1 MDSPK
6 VPAPASTVEFAIDGM
21 TCGGCVRSV
30 KNVLESIQGV
40 ISAEVS
46 LERAR
51 ATVTYD
57 PAKADVNRMK
67 EAVTD
72 AGYQIA

>member
-1 MDSPK
+1 METTTLR
-6 VPAPASTVEFAIDGM
+6 VNGM

-40 ISAEVS
+40 SSAEVS
-46 LERAR
+46 LEKAQ
-51 ATVTYD
+51 ATVTFD
-57 PAKADVNRMK
+57 PMQANLNKMK

-72 AGYQIA
+72 AGYQVA

>member
-1 MDSPK
+1 METTVLK
-6 VPAPASTVEFAIDGM
+6 VNGM

-30 KNVLESIQGV
+30 KNVLESIHGV
-40 ISAEVS
+40 TSAEVS
-46 LERAR
+46 LEKAQ

-57 PAKADVNRMK
+57 PAKADLSRIR

-72 AGYQIA
+72 AGYQVA

>member
-1 MDSPK
+1 
-6 VPAPASTVEFAIDGM
+6 M

-30 KNVLESIQGV
+30 KNVLEGIQGV
-40 ISAEVS
+40 SSAAVS
-46 LERAR
+46 LEKAQ

-57 PAKADVNRMK
+57 PAKADANRMK

-72 AGYQIA
+72 AGYQVA

>member
-1 MDSPK
+1 
-6 VPAPASTVEFAIDGM
+6 M

-30 KNVLESIQGV
+30 KNLLEGIQG
-40 ISAEVS
+40 ISSGVVS
-46 LERAR
+46 LEKAQ

-57 PAKADVNRMK
+57 PAQADVNRMK

-72 AGYQIA
+72 AGYQVA

>member
-1 MDSPK
+1 METTVLK
-6 VPAPASTVEFAIDGM
+6 VRGM

-30 KNVLESIQGV
+30 KTVLESIQGV
-40 ISAEVS
+40 SGAEVS
-46 LERAR
+46 LEKAQ

-57 PAKADVNRMK
+57 PAKADVNGMK

-72 AGYQIA
+72 AGYEVA

>member
-1 MDSPK
+1 METTVLK
-6 VPAPASTVEFAIDGM
+6 VNGM

-40 ISAEVS
+40 TRAEIS
-46 LERAR
+46 LEKAQ

-57 PAKADVNRMK
+57 PAKADLSRMR

-72 AGYQIA
+72 AGYQVA

>member
-1 MDSPK
+1 METTVLK
-6 VPAPASTVEFAIDGM
+6 VKGM

-40 ISAEVS
+40 TSAEVS
-46 LERAR
+46 LEKAQ
-51 ATVTYD
+51 ASVTYD

-72 AGYQIA
+72 AGYQVV

>member
-1 MDSPK
+1 METTVLK
-6 VPAPASTVEFAIDGM
+6 VNGM

-30 KNVLESIQGV
+30 KTVLESIDGV
-40 ISAEVS
+40 RSAEVS
-46 LERAR
+46 LDKAR

-57 PAKADVNRMK
+57 PAKTDVNRMK

>member
-1 MDSPK
+1 MQ
-6 VPAPASTVEFAIDGM
+6 TVTLGISGM

-30 KNVLESIQGV
+30 KNVLEGIQGV
-40 ISAEVS
+40 SSAEVS
-46 LERAR
+46 LEKAQ

-57 PAKADVNRMK
+57 PAQADVNRMK

-72 AGYQIA
+72 AGYQVA

>member
-1 MDSPK
+1 MDMETTVLK
-6 VPAPASTVEFAIDGM
+6 VNGM

-30 KNVLESIQGV
+30 KNVLESIQG
-40 ISAEVS
+40 ITSAEVS
-46 LERAR
+46 LEKAQ

-72 AGYQIA
+72 AGYQVA

>member
-1 MDSPK
+1 METTVLK
-6 VPAPASTVEFAIDGM
+6 VNGM

-30 KNVLESIQGV
+30 KNVLEGIPGV
-40 ISAEVS
+40 TSAEVS
-46 LERAR
+46 LEKAQ

-57 PAKADVNRMK
+57 PSKADVNRMK

-72 AGYQIA
+72 AGYQVA

>member
-1 MDSPK
+1 METTVLK
-6 VPAPASTVEFAIDGM
+6 VNGM

-40 ISAEVS
+40 NSAEVS
-46 LERAR
+46 LEKAQV
-51 ATVTYD
+51 TVTYD
-57 PAKADVNRMK
+57 PAKADVNRMR

-72 AGYQIA
+72 AGYQVV

>member
-1 MDSPK
+1 MDSPN
-6 VPAPASTVEFAIDGM
+6 VPSPASTVELAIDGM

-30 KNVLESIQGV
+30 KNVLEGIQGV
-40 ISAEVS
+40 TSAEVS
-46 LERAR
+46 LEKAR

-57 PAKADVNRMK
+57 PAKAEVKKMK

-72 AGYQIA
+72 AGYQVA

>member
-1 MDSPK
+1 MQMETTVLK
-6 VPAPASTVEFAIDGM
+6 VNGM

-30 KNVLESIQGV
+30 KNVLEGIQGV
-40 ISAEVS
+40 SSAEVS
-46 LERAR
+46 LEKAQ

-57 PAKADVNRMK
+57 PAQADVNRMK

-72 AGYQIA
+72 AGYQVV

>member
-1 MDSPK
+1 METTVLK
-6 VPAPASTVEFAIDGM
+6 VKGM

-30 KNVLESIQGV
+30 KNVLEGIQGV
-40 ISAEVS
+40 TSAEVS
-46 LERAR
+46 LEKAQ

-57 PAKADVNRMK
+57 PAKADVIRMR

-72 AGYQIA
+72 AGYQAA

>member
-1 MDSPK
+1 METTILK
-6 VPAPASTVEFAIDGM
+6 VKGM

-30 KNVLESIQGV
+30 KSVLESIQGV
-40 ISAEVS
+40 SGVEVS
-46 LERAR
+46 LEKAQ

-57 PAKADVNRMK
+57 PAKADVNSMK

-72 AGYQIA
+72 AGYQVA

>member
-1 MDSPK
+1 METTVLK
-6 VPAPASTVEFAIDGM
+6 VNGM

-30 KNVLESIQGV
+30 KNVLESIPGV
-40 ISAEVS
+40 SGADVS
-46 LERAR
+46 LEKAQ
-51 ATVTYD
+51 AKVTYD

-72 AGYQIA
+72 AGYQVA

>member
-1 MDSPK
+1 MDMETTVLK
-6 VPAPASTVEFAIDGM
+6 VNGM
-21 TCGGCVRSV
+21 TCSGCVSSV
-30 KNVLESIQGV
+30 RNVLESIQGV
-40 ISAEVS
+40 SRAEVS
-46 LERAR
+46 LEKAQ

-72 AGYQIA
+72 AGYQVA

>member
-1 MDSPK
+1 METTILK
-6 VPAPASTVEFAIDGM
+6 VNGM

-30 KNVLESIQGV
+30 KKVLEGIQGV
-40 ISAEVS
+40 TRAEVS
-46 LERAR
+46 LEKAQ

-57 PAKADVNRMK
+57 PSKTEVNTMR

-72 AGYQIA
+72 AGYQVA

>member
-1 MDSPK
+1 ME
-6 VPAPASTVEFAIDGM
+6 STVLKVKGM

-30 KNVLESIQGV
+30 TNVLESTQSIGG
-40 ISAEVS
+40 AEAS
-46 LERAR
+46 LEKAR
-51 ATVTYD
+51 AMVTFE

-72 AGYQIA
+72 AGYQVT

>member
-1 MDSPK
+1 MPGTPPRYLTGT
-6 VPAPASTVEFAIDGM
+6 PA
-21 TCGGCVRSV
+21 
-30 KNVLESIQGV
+30 VLESIQGV
-40 ISAEVS
+40 KRAEVS
-46 LERAR
+46 LEKAQ

-72 AGYQIA
+72 AGYQVA

>member
-1 MDSPK
+1 METTVLK
-6 VPAPASTVEFAIDGM
+6 VNGM

-40 ISAEVS
+40 NSAEVS
-46 LERAR
+46 LETAQ

-57 PAKADVNRMK
+57 PAKADVNRMR

-72 AGYQIA
+72 AGYQVA

>member
-1 MDSPK
+1 METTVLK
-6 VPAPASTVEFAIDGM
+6 VNGM

-40 ISAEVS
+40 NSAEVS
-46 LERAR
+46 LEKAQ

-57 PAKADVNRMK
+57 PAKADVNAMR

-72 AGYQIA
+72 AGYQVA